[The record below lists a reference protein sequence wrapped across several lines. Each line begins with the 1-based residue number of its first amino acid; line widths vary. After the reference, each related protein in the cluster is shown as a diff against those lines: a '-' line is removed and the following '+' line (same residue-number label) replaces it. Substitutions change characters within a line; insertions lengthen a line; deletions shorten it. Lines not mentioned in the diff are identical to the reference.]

1 MSRTNKPIFLKE
13 NYLKIYFNEISFIQ
27 SEYNNFK
34 PLVKRNFETDLDISK
49 KKKPKLEKKNLIHY
63 TINEGEEIYQG
74 NLEDD
79 KNEKWD
85 QFEINKKKYNVN
97 TTYDENNYTTL
108 LDKNNISNEQRNK
121 AEKIVKEIMRESN
134 KDTNIHILEDRG
146 LLNENDI
153 DEEDKYSSVLR
164 KKDNDDI

>member
-1 MSRTNKPIFLKE
+1 MENKTLRKNKIIHLINTN
-13 NYLKIYFNEISFIQ
+13 S
-27 SEYNNFK
+27 
-34 PLVKRNFETDLDISK
+34 
-49 KKKPKLEKKNLIHY
+49 H
-63 TINEGEEIYQG
+63 
-74 NLEDD
+74 
-79 KNEKWD
+79 
-85 QFEINKKKYNVN
+85 
-97 TTYDENNYTTL
+97 NNYTTL